1 MKDNDN
7 KDQFLRFPDG
17 LRWGS
22 SATSYLF
29 ERPEYNNMLQLI
41 ENAWADEN
49 IAFVRGTPGIGKSLS
64 GWWLLHNLIR
74 DAVVKKKPVT
84 ILFGS
89 LDEYPVLLSV
99 DQKGNRSYQVVPTF
113 YTNKIIDY
121 FIVDSKH
128 VGGTST
134 VGKYKIFISSNDNPH
149 YDNAITNWGFKGS
162 RIFGK
167 LVMNPFSL
175 DEIYAFASDV
185 LPPNQRFPKQLLMCL
200 FDVYGGSARY
210 IWSAADYMTKYWS
223 EFCCL
228 TLTEEEL
235 VIYNILKEFFSFKE
249 SDLFIT
255 VVSTSS
261 NDSVDPPKSKRFKPS
276 SSSSSSSSKSRD
288 SASVPATNMNHL
300 DGATYGD
307 VFKALASILHHW
319 FDNIQRRKTTV
330 VVGQSSSIS
339 TSAMIISMFHNV
351 YQQEIICRETCWASP
366 FMSYF
371 AGYIQQHAT
380 STVFTNIQQVLSDS
394 GISGVHEYTAYRSI
408 YNTFSKENGFFLDFS
423 YW

>member
-17 LRWGS
+17 LLWGS

-29 ERPEYNNMLQLI
+29 DRPEYNNMLEQIKKALTRYR
-41 ENAWADEN
+41 
-49 IAFVRGTPGIGKSLS
+49 IAFVRGTPGIGKSLF
-64 GWWLLHNLIR
+64 GWWLLYNLIT
-74 DAVVKKKPVT
+74 DAVVKKNPVT
-84 ILFGS
+84 ILFAS
-89 LDEYPVLLSV
+89 LDENPVLLSV
-99 DQKGNRSYQVVPTF
+99 DQNGDRSYQVVPTF

-175 DEIYAFASDV
+175 DEICAFASDV
-185 LPPNQRFPKQLLMCL
+185 LPPNQRFPKQLLTCL

-210 IWSAADYMTKYWS
+210 IWSAADDITKDWS
-223 EFCCL
+223 ELCSRSL
-228 TLTEEEL
+228 IKEGL
-235 VIYNILKEFFSFKE
+235 VIYNLLKEFFSFKE

-261 NDSVDPPKSKRFKPS
+261 NDSVDPPKSKRLKPS

-288 SASVPATNMNHL
+288 SASAP

-307 VFKALASILHHW
+307 VFKVIASILN
-319 FDNIQRRKTTV
+319 DIVEDKKEDTTRSSL
-330 VVGQSSSIS
+330 GQSSSLL
-339 TSAMIISMFHNV
+339 
-351 YQQEIICRETCWASP
+351 QR
-366 FMSYF
+366 
-371 AGYIQQHAT
+371 
-380 STVFTNIQQVLSDS
+380 
-394 GISGVHEYTAYRSI
+394 
-408 YNTFSKENGFFLDFS
+408 
-423 YW
+423 